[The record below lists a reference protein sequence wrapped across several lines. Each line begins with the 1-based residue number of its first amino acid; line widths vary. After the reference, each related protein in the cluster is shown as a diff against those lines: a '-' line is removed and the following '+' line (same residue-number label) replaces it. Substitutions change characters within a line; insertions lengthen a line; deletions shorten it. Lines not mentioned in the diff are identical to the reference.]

1 MNFKVENNKNHT
13 TFRCSFEKL
22 DSLVA
27 PELKA
32 LFLDQSNKGS
42 NTFVVDLSQIKYCD
56 SSGLSALLV
65 GNRILKDK
73 KLADA
78 YSSLQKIHDTYAR
91 VIGNDAIQIRQRLE
105 KSMMADLKRKVKNW
119 DEIYSAL

>member
-1 MNFKVENNKNHT
+1 MNFKIENNKNHT
-13 TFRCSFEKL
+13 TFRCIFDKL

-73 KLADA
+73 EGQFIIFGLNPMVEKIINISQLDTVFNIFNSEDDA
-78 YSSLQKIHDTYAR
+78 LNNLI
-91 VIGNDAIQIRQRLE
+91 
-105 KSMMADLKRKVKNW
+105 
-119 DEIYSAL
+119 